1 MVLAI
6 GRRVLGKCNRL
17 IYYLSENKL
26 LTEQALCLHLGVRS
40 FLQSIPNEDLQAAW
54 TPGNLTAPTLLNYL
68 RLINSELKIF

>member
-1 MVLAI
+1 MVLAV
-6 GRRVLGKCNRL
+6 GQEVLGKWHRL